1 MTHVTHDNG
10 TGMRISRGVLED
22 VCKRMIEI
30 TLFCLPDAFRGT
42 IYSVGPMPDLRVV
55 RVATGRKDGLSNK
68 ISWDSLNSSDYDP
81 PGKIWDTYRDSPGGI
96 LEAMAWC
103 VERQKSWTS
112 DDPENNIRSVRKQLE
127 GKAGEDYH
135 HMEPVLVR
143 KDDLWDKIPP
153 MDAFPEDSSGK
164 PMWEDSPCSTVAV
177 IKIHFLPG
185 TIKQGDRS
193 TRIIK
198 ELSRSLGTEML
209 SLHAREL
216 AVEKEKKLVLE
227 RQETSDA
234 LAHEFRNLVPKI
246 GFAYRAINNE
256 ICYLREAWE
265 NLIQEHLPG
274 KYSKQTILE
283 QLNTILNQVAI
294 RNTSTDFQNE
304 ISILKEYQQYLVES
318 FLLPQQNE
326 MWLRQRIR
334 PLWLSIL
341 SQTKVSKSNS
351 AKVDQLLDQLK
362 QSFHS
367 PLNQEFIDKIEII
380 PNDLKQKWID
390 LAYREINRANNGII
404 NTYIEFLESV
414 DLELP
419 RKRTCLK
426 NFGYLKAL
434 VELIPEIEEKLN
446 HRLEELKNSGS

>member
-1 MTHVTHDNG
+1 
-10 TGMRISRGVLED
+10 
-22 VCKRMIEI
+22 MII
-30 TLFCLPDAFRGT
+30 FCLPNAFRGT
-42 IYSVGPMPDLRVV
+42 IYSVGPVPDLRVI
-55 RVATGRKDGLSNK
+55 RIASGRKNGNTDEIIWGAANP
-68 ISWDSLNSSDYDP
+68 SDYDF
-81 PGKIWDTYRDSPGGI
+81 PGKGWEDYRDWPGGI

-103 VERQKSWTS
+103 VERQKSWTA
-112 DDPENNIRSVRKQLE
+112 DDPQNNIRCVRKQLE
-127 GKAGEDYH
+127 GKAGEDFH

-143 KDDLWDKIPP
+143 KTDLWSKIPP
-153 MDAFPEDSSGK
+153 MNAFPKDSSGK
-164 PMWEDSPCSTVAV
+164 PIWEDSPYSTVAV
-177 IKIHFLPG
+177 VKIHFSPG

-216 AVEKEKKLVLE
+216 AVEKEKKLVFE
-227 RQETSDA
+227 RQETSNV

-256 ICYLREAWE
+256 IGYLRETWE
-265 NLIQEHLPG
+265 NLIQQHVPG
-274 KYSKQTILE
+274 KYSKQKILE
-283 QLNTILNQVAI
+283 QLNTILNQVVMQNA
-294 RNTSTDFQNE
+294 STHFLNE
-304 ISILKEYQQYLVES
+304 ISTLKEYQEYLAES

-341 SQTKVSKSNS
+341 SQTKVFKSNS
-351 AKVDQLLDQLK
+351 EIVDQLLDQLK

-367 PLNQEFIDKIEII
+367 PLNQTFIDKIEII
-380 PNDLKQKWID
+380 PNELKQKWID

-404 NTYIEFLESV
+404 NDYIEFLESV

-426 NFGYLKAL
+426 NFGYLKVL

-446 HRLEELKNSGS
+446 HRLEELKNSGNQ

>member
-1 MTHVTHDNG
+1 MTRVIHDNG
-10 TGMRISRGVLED
+10 TGMRISRNVLEN
-22 VCKRMIEI
+22 VCKKMIRMII
-30 TLFCLPDAFRGT
+30 FCLPDAFRGT
-42 IYSVGPMPDLRVV
+42 IYSVGPIPDLRTI
-55 RVATGRKDGLSNK
+55 RIASGRKNGGTDEIIWGAANP
-68 ISWDSLNSSDYDP
+68 SDYDY
-81 PGKIWDTYRDSPGGI
+81 PGKGWQDYCDRPGGL

-103 VERQKSWTS
+103 VERQKSWTAE
-112 DDPENNIRSVRKQLE
+112 DPENNIRCVRKQLE

-143 KDDLWDKIPP
+143 KTDLWSKVPP

-164 PMWEDSPCSTVAV
+164 FIWEDSPYSTVAV

-216 AVEKEKKLVLE
+216 AIEKEKKLVLE

-256 ICYLREAWE
+256 ISYLREAWE
-265 NLIQEHLPG
+265 NLIQEHVPG
-274 KYSKQTILE
+274 QKSKEEILE
-283 QLNTILNQVAI
+283 QLNNILNQVAMQ
-294 RNTSTDFQNE
+294 NTSTDFLNE
-304 ISILKEYQQYLVES
+304 ISALKEYQKYLVES

-341 SQTKVSKSNS
+341 SQKKVFESDSE
-351 AKVDQLLDQLK
+351 KVDQLLDQLK
-362 QSFHS
+362 ESFHS
-367 PLNQEFIDKIEII
+367 PLNQKFIDKIQII
-380 PNDLKQKWID
+380 SNDLKKKWVE

-404 NTYIEFLESV
+404 NEYIELLENL

-419 RKRTCLK
+419 RKRTSLK

>member
-1 MTHVTHDNG
+1 
-10 TGMRISRGVLED
+10 
-22 VCKRMIEI
+22 
-30 TLFCLPDAFRGT
+30 
-42 IYSVGPMPDLRVV
+42 
-55 RVATGRKDGLSNK
+55 
-68 ISWDSLNSSDYDP
+68 
-81 PGKIWDTYRDSPGGI
+81 
-96 LEAMAWC
+96 
-103 VERQKSWTS
+103 
-112 DDPENNIRSVRKQLE
+112 
-127 GKAGEDYH
+127 
-135 HMEPVLVR
+135 
-143 KDDLWDKIPP
+143 
-153 MDAFPEDSSGK
+153 
-164 PMWEDSPCSTVAV
+164 
-177 IKIHFLPG
+177 
-185 TIKQGDRS
+185 
-193 TRIIK
+193 
-198 ELSRSLGTEML
+198 
-209 SLHAREL
+209 
-216 AVEKEKKLVLE
+216 
-227 RQETSDA
+227 
-234 LAHEFRNLVPKI
+234 
-246 GFAYRAINNE
+246 
-256 ICYLREAWE
+256 
-265 NLIQEHLPG
+265 
-274 KYSKQTILE
+274 
-283 QLNTILNQVAI
+283 LNQVAI

-326 MWLRQRIR
+326 MWLRKRIR

>member
-1 MTHVTHDNG
+1 MTQVTHDNG
-10 TGMRISRGVLED
+10 TGIRISREVLED

-30 TLFCLPDAFRGT
+30 ILFCLPDAFRGT
-42 IYSVGPMPDLRVV
+42 IYSVGPMPDLRVI
-55 RVATGRKDGLSNK
+55 RVATGRKDDLSST
-68 ISWDSLNSSDYDP
+68 ITWDASNPSGYDP
-81 PGKIWDTYRDSPGGI
+81 PGKIWDTYRDRPGSI

-112 DDPENNIRSVRKQLE
+112 DDPEKNIRSVRKQLE
-127 GKAGEDYH
+127 GKAGEDFH

-143 KDDLWDKIPP
+143 KADLWQKIPP
-153 MDAFPEDSSGK
+153 MSAFPEDSSGK
-164 PMWEDSPCSTVAV
+164 PIWKASPYSTVAV

-185 TIKQGDRS
+185 TIRQGDRA

-216 AVEKEKKLVLE
+216 AIEKEKKLVLE

-256 ICYLREAWE
+256 ISYLREIWE
-265 NLIQEHLPG
+265 NLIEEHVPAQC
-274 KYSKQTILE
+274 SKQTILE
-283 QLNTILNQVAI
+283 QLDTLLDEVAMQ
-294 RNTSTDFQNE
+294 NTSTDFLKE
-304 ISILKEYQQYLVES
+304 ISTLKEYQKYLVES

-334 PLWLSIL
+334 PSWLSIL
-341 SQTKVSKSNS
+341 SRTKVFESYSE
-351 AKVDQLLDQLK
+351 KVDHLLDRLK
-362 QSFHS
+362 QSFHA
-367 PLNQEFIDKIEII
+367 PLNQEFIDKIKII
-380 PNDLKQKWID
+380 PNDRKQKWID
-390 LAYREINRANNGII
+390 LAYREVNRANNGII
-404 NTYIEFLESV
+404 NDYIEFLEGI

-426 NFGYLKAL
+426 SFGCLKVL
-434 VELIPEIEEKLN
+434 VALIPEIEEKLN